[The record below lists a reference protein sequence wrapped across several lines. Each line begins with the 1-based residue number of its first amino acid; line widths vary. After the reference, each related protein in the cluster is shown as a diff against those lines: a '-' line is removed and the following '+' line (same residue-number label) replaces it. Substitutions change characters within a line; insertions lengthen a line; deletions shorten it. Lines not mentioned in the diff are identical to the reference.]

1 VIARAA
7 AFLACT
13 FLPDTCMLLYIN
25 AIHLLTHGG
34 ALGVG
39 RPRLIATRI
48 EPCRS
53 QTRRED
59 ASSMPAER
67 VISTAST
74 LFAHNPTEAFANS
87 TSSSHRRRL
96 KVARRC

>member
-1 VIARAA
+1 VIAL
-7 AFLACT
+7 FPACIV
-13 FLPDTCMLLYIN
+13 LPNTCMLLYIN

-39 RPRLIATRI
+39 RPGMIATRI

-74 LFAHNPTEAFANS
+74 VFAHNPAEAFANS